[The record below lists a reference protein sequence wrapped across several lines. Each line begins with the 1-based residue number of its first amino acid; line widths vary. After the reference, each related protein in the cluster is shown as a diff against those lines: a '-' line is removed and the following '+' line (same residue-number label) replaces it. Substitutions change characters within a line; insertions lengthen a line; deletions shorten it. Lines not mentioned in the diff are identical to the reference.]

1 VYKRSKSRACFQSFT
16 LASNRTLTAK
26 FEGVITISEH
36 AVMNGSIVTNYDY
49 LQVNKALPFDLFI
62 LLSRTGESQDQSG
75 NISSESESR
84 EVIISAGQTQSQKYL
99 SWQIQMEEKEQHI
112 EIYNTSLKY
121 ENYIYDYYP
130 SQLGSAAYPLNFT
143 YTHNN
148 IKYSFQINGY

>member
-1 VYKRSKSRACFQSFT
+1 MNPSKSRRLETYPT

-26 FEGVITISEH
+26 FEGVITIS
-36 AVMNGSIVTNYDY
+36 AFTVMNGSIVTNYDY

-99 SWQIQMEEKEQHI
+99 PWQIQMEEKEQHI
-112 EIYNTSLKY
+112 EIYNTLLKY

-130 SQLGSAAYPLNFT
+130 SQLSSTAYPLNFT
-143 YTHNN
+143 YTNN
-148 IKYSFQINGY
+148 GIKYNFQINGY